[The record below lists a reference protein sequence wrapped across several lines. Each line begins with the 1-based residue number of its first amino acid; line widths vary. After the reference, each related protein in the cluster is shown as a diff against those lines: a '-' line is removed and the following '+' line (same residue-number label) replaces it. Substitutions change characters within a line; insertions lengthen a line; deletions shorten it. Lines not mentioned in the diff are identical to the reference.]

1 MIVAHGIPAG
11 QTETAARLYWEAF
24 GQKLHRILGPD
35 DRAIAFITANIDPS
49 HVITARDAAGRVIGL
64 AGFKTAT
71 GAFVAGGLR
80 DLAAHYGWA
89 GAMWRA
95 GILSLLE
102 RDVENTNFLA
112 DGIAVDARA
121 RGQGVGTALLDA
133 LGAEAR
139 RRNYP
144 AVRLDVIDTNPRAQA
159 LYARVGFTAV
169 KTTSIGPLRHVFGFR
184 HSVTMIRP
192 V

>member
-1 MIVAHGIPAG
+1 MIVAKGIPPG
-11 QTETAARLYWEAF
+11 QTETTARLYWEAF
-24 GQKLHRILGPD
+24 GQKLHLILGPD
-35 DRAIAFITANIDPS
+35 DRAIAFIMAHIDPS
-49 HVITARDAAGRVIGL
+49 HVITARDPTGQVIGL
-64 AGFKTAT
+64 AGFKTPT
-71 GAFVAGGLR
+71 SAFVTGSLR

-89 GAMWRA
+89 GALWRA
-95 GILSLLE
+95 AILRLLE

-112 DGIAVDARA
+112 DGIAVGANA

-133 LGAEAR
+133 LSAEAR

-159 LYARVGFTAV
+159 LYTRAGFTPV
-169 KTTSIGPLRHVFGFR
+169 KTTSIGPLRHIFGFR